1 MPKGLVFVGEN
12 TVAYGFISN
21 AKVYTEAIQGAT
33 GLKSVNLPD
42 TTSGVRVPWRL
53 QDLLQAG
60 ELRRVSAV
68 LDDGAG
74 KVTNRTLYITR
85 ASVATFRN
93 TIAANG
99 LVGATIDGKIV
110 KSVSIPRKASFRLP

>member
-12 TVAYGFISN
+12 TVAYGFVSN
-21 AKVYTEAIQGAT
+21 AKVYTAELQAAT

-42 TTSGVRVPWRL
+42 TTSGVKVPWRL

-60 ELRRVSAV
+60 ELKRITAV

-74 KVTNRTLYITR
+74 KRTNRSLYITK

-93 TIAANG
+93 LSTAGG
-99 LVGATIDGKIV
+99 LVGATIDSKKV
-110 KSVSIPRKASFRLP
+110 LSVSMPRKASFRLG

>member
-12 TVAYGFISN
+12 TVAYGFVSN
-21 AKVYTEAIQGAT
+21 AKIYTTELQGAT
-33 GLKSVNLPD
+33 GLKPVNLPD
-42 TTSGVRVPWRL
+42 ATVRVPWRL

-60 ELRRVSAV
+60 ELKRVTAV

-74 KVTNRTLYITR
+74 KRTNRNLFITK

-93 TIAANG
+93 LVGSNG
-99 LVGATIDGKIV
+99 LVGAIIDGKKV
-110 KSVSIPRKASFRLP
+110 LSVSIPRKASFRLS